1 MGTLKE
7 MDIWLSDTVMVWTGP
22 KQAPVAVFNVW
33 VLRYT
38 SSTPQQQKYWKIHI
52 KFWGTT
58 EWKLCLA
65 VPLVQPQRVWTLST
79 FHALEIDMVFAFKEF
94 VI

>member
-33 VLRYT
+33 VLRYM

-52 KFWGTT
+52 
-58 EWKLCLA
+58 
-65 VPLVQPQRVWTLST
+65 
-79 FHALEIDMVFAFKEF
+79 
-94 VI
+94 

>member
-7 MDIWLSDTVMVWTGP
+7 TDTWLSDAVMVRTGP
-22 KQAPVAVFNVW
+22 KQGPSAVFNVW

-52 KFWGTT
+52 
-58 EWKLCLA
+58 
-65 VPLVQPQRVWTLST
+65 
-79 FHALEIDMVFAFKEF
+79 
-94 VI
+94 